1 MLHPGNKMKIRKQ
14 KGAPDSAWAIK
25 VKKILKAEAVRER
38 LVETCVRVVSQN
50 GRVRVPGTE
59 QYYSTDQEAV
69 WFTGTDDTAFKDFT
83 SITLRELYEALQR
96 EGEPGRLASR
106 QKAWDP
112 SPAYALTKLGK
123 LIVSACA
130 LYRQEWATTY
140 INHVFNP
147 ETTVLM
153 RAMKRYAR
161 AVGHSK
167 MGEGLQ
173 SEDLVLL
180 LARFC
185 RFVRRACGTWRFI
198 NAVRE
203 QNKQAQANF
212 DSAREYICYLAQ
224 RHSKLLIMRIDLYY
238 SPYYDAPGAYKHI
251 YRFLNWLRDSAWC
264 RRHLPDYLG
273 FIIKC
278 ENGVVRGMHW
288 HLMVICEG
296 NEQQNGGWLSQQLG
310 EAWMARVGATAG
322 SYHNCWVDRK
332 KYEYDGLGVLT
343 LKDREKMIGLRAA
356 LHYLTK
362 QDCVLKLTN
371 DKTRNF
377 WRSRMSS
384 EEPSKRGRPRT
395 EENSVQLLKDMLGG
409 RRSKYPPNMEASHA
423 SKPKLAMKPVLPG

>member
-1 MLHPGNKMKIRKQ
+1 MKICKQ
-14 KGAPDSAWAIK
+14 KGAADSVWATK
-25 VKKILKAEAVRER
+25 VKEIIKAEALRER
-38 LVETCVRVVSQN
+38 LVETCIRVESQN
-50 GRVRVPGTE
+50 GRVRVPGTD
-59 QYYSTDQEAV
+59 QYYSTDQEVV
-69 WFTGTDDTAFKDFT
+69 WLTGTDDTAFKDFT
-83 SITLRELYEALQR
+83 SITLVELFKALQR
-96 EGEPGRLASR
+96 DGEPCRLASR
-106 QKAWDP
+106 RRAWDP
-112 SPAYALTKLGK
+112 SPAYGLTNLGK
-123 LIVSACA
+123 LIVRACA
-130 LYRQEWATTY
+130 LYRQEWAITY

-161 AVGHSK
+161 AIGHSE

-173 SEDLVLL
+173 SEDLALL

-185 RFVRRACGTWRFI
+185 RFVRRARGTWRFI

-212 DSAREYICYLAQ
+212 NSAREYIYYLAQ

-251 YRFLNWLRDSAWC
+251 ERFLNWLRDSAWC
-264 RRHLPDYLG
+264 RRHLPEYLG

-296 NEQQNGGWLSQQLG
+296 SKHVKGGWLSEQLG
-310 EAWMARVGATAG
+310 EAWKARVGATVG

-332 KYEYDGLGVLT
+332 NYEYDGLGVLT
-343 LKDREKMIGLRAA
+343 LKDRDKMIGLRSA
-356 LHYLTK
+356 LHYLSK

-371 DKTRNF
+371 DKKRNF
-377 WRSRMSS
+377 WRSSISS
-384 EEPSKRGRPRT
+384 KESSKRGRPRT
-395 EENSVQLLKDMLGG
+395 EENSVQLLKEMLGG
-409 RRSKYPPNMEASHA
+409 RRSKYPPD
-423 SKPKLAMKPVLPG
+423 VR